1 MKAEI
6 LKNMMVDGRLLKSG
20 DIIDVKGWKHAK
32 ALNRSRYIRIIED
45 EVKPAKIEAPKA
57 PKPVAL
63 PIEESLAL
71 PVDEEVKPKE
81 TKKKAKEAE

>member
-6 LKNMMVDGRLLKSG
+6 LKTMVVDGRLLQSG

-45 EVKPAKIEAPKA
+45 AKPKVEPKA
-57 PKPVAL
+57 EP
-63 PIEESLAL
+63 
-71 PVDEEVKPKE
+71 EVEAVEKPKA
-81 TKKKAKEAE
+81 KKEVASK